1 MRVVSQ
7 YVANKNN
14 VGPKAKIDIE
24 KILKQNYNAQIYTNK
39 VNDFKPNFFSK
50 IKKLFFSRNAL
61 KTNDFVIIQIPFS
74 NKTEVLKCLII
85 TCPLYPFRLGKNP
98 NRIRNMTDEQR
109 QAASERMRKA
119 WEKRRKNKEE
129 KE

>member
-1 MRVVSQ
+1 MEKPMSLM
-7 YVANKNN
+7 
-14 VGPKAKIDIE
+14 KA
-24 KILKQNYNAQIYTNK
+24 
-39 VNDFKPNFFSK
+39 
-50 IKKLFFSRNAL
+50 IKTKCLDCSGN
-61 KTNDFVIIQIPFS
+61 
-74 NKTEVLKCLII
+74 NKTEVLKCLIT

-109 QAASERMRKA
+109 QAASERMKKA